1 MSSKENDQ
9 KQLSLPF
16 GDVILDDSSSKV
28 VSIDERRKR
37 IKSQSVISALGT
49 DSNVEISKELERK
62 ILDEVL
68 AEAEKLPW
76 YK

>member
-16 GDVILDDSSSKV
+16 GDVILDDNSSKV
-28 VSIDERRKR
+28 FSIEEHRKR
-37 IKSQSVISALGT
+37 IKSQSFISALGT
-49 DSNVEISKELERK
+49 DSNVEITKELERK